1 MKNREMLENRLE
13 ELAKEKTYLAKF
25 FQNARNKGVANEKI
39 DEWNTVLRKEFNV
52 KTNLNQLKMKEMNQ
66 R

>member
-1 MKNREMLENRLE
+1 MKNREMLENRLAG
-13 ELAKEKTYLAKF
+13 LAKEKAYLAKF
-25 FQNARNKGVANEKI
+25 IQNARNKGVANEKI